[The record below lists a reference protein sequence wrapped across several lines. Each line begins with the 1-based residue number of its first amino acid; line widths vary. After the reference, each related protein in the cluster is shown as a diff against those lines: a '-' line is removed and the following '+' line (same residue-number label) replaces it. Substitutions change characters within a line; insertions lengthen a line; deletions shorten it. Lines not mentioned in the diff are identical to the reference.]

1 MKRLIFA
8 TQNRHKVNEVN
19 QLLGSLTGFEVVS
32 LSDCG
37 IVEDIPETAETLEG
51 NARQKAYYVFQKY
64 GYECF
69 SEDTGLE
76 VEALGNA
83 PGIYSARYAGVQRNS
98 EDNIAKLLNELTG
111 IQNRRARFRTVIC
124 LLVGQKEYMFEGIA
138 EGIISTVGSG
148 SSGFGYDPIFIPN
161 GYDISFA
168 QMGLEEK
175 NRISHRAK
183 AMKKLADFLRL
194 QK

>member
-37 IVEDIPETAETLEG
+37 IVEDIPETAETLED